1 MIQTSKYTVFC
12 RVVELGSFSLAAEEL
27 GYTQSSVSQKVLSL
41 EEELGVTLLLRQKNR
56 LELTSDGENLY
67 PFIQAIYSAEKNL
80 SGKKKEIEGLESS
93 VVSIAA
99 WSSVSRLYLPILM
112 KTFQE
117 KYPSVEFK
125 LLQGGYEVNA
135 AAVRAREADL
145 GFISTD
151 TAEDLEYDI
160 LYEDEL
166 LAVLPSNHPLAEKD
180 IVSVKDLA
188 KEPFILM
195 DELGYSYPL
204 AAFKDAGVQPR
215 NLKLTV
221 YDDYAVM
228 EMVRQDLGVSMLY
241 ERILRGFDD
250 GLIIRP
256 IKERP
261 KRNVAICWKD
271 RKTLSLAARKFLEH
285 VEDSNIFVFN

>member
-1 MIQTSKYTVFC
+1 M
-12 RVVELGSFSLAAEEL
+12 
-27 GYTQSSVSQKVLSL
+27 
-41 EEELGVTLLLRQKNR
+41 
-56 LELTSDGENLY
+56 
-67 PFIQAIYSAEKNL
+67 
-80 SGKKKEIEGLESS
+80 
-93 VVSIAA
+93 
-99 WSSVSRLYLPILM
+99 
-112 KTFQE
+112 
-117 KYPSVEFK
+117 
-125 LLQGGYEVNA
+125 
-135 AAVRAREADL
+135 
-145 GFISTD
+145 
-151 TAEDLEYDI
+151 
-160 LYEDEL
+160 
-166 LAVLPSNHPLAEKD
+166 
-180 IVSVKDLA
+180 
-188 KEPFILM
+188 
-195 DELGYSYPL
+195 
-204 AAFKDAGVQPR
+204 QPR

>member
-1 MIQTSKYTVFC
+1 M
-12 RVVELGSFSLAAEEL
+12 
-27 GYTQSSVSQKVLSL
+27 
-41 EEELGVTLLLRQKNR
+41 
-56 LELTSDGENLY
+56 
-67 PFIQAIYSAEKNL
+67 
-80 SGKKKEIEGLESS
+80 
-93 VVSIAA
+93 
-99 WSSVSRLYLPILM
+99 
-112 KTFQE
+112 
-117 KYPSVEFK
+117 
-125 LLQGGYEVNA
+125 
-135 AAVRAREADL
+135 
-145 GFISTD
+145 
-151 TAEDLEYDI
+151 
-160 LYEDEL
+160 